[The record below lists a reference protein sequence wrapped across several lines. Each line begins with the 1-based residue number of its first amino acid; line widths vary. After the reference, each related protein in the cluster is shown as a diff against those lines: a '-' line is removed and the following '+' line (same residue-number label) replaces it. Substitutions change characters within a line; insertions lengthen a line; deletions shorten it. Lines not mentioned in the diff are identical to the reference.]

1 MLFNFSKP
9 KGSKHKSEI
18 KAGILILVITP
29 KLVIKRAKT
38 AKIKP
43 LKITTGKITLYFV
56 LNDSIIP
63 LTIKNKKNHQAIT
76 SGKAK
81 KCLG

>member
-9 KGSKHKSEI
+9 KGNKHKSEI

-56 LNDSIIP
+56 L
-63 LTIKNKKNHQAIT
+63 
-76 SGKAK
+76 
-81 KCLG
+81 